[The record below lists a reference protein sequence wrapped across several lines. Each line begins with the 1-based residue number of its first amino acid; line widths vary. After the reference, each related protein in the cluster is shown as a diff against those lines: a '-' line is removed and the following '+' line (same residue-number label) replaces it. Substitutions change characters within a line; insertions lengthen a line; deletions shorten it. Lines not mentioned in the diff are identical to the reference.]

1 MAVETYELNYADNV
15 WMQVAIDRD
24 ICTDE
29 KLLEINSFW
38 SGAEQRLSRSAGS
51 PLKAV
56 LKMLGT
62 AVARET
68 IQSFDAKDAFD
79 WSKGRGV
86 EGWPALDG
94 SHGITLL
101 DFNEYTFDEDEVHVS
116 LLKTTEAA

>member
-1 MAVETYELNYADNV
+1 MAIETFELCYADNV

-29 KLLEINSFW
+29 KLLEMNRFW
-38 SGAEQRLSRSAGS
+38 TGAEDRLSRAGGS

-56 LKMLGT
+56 LKMLGV
-62 AVARET
+62 AVAHQT
-68 IQSFDAKDAFD
+68 IDSWDAKEAFD
-79 WSKGRGV
+79 WSKGNGV

-101 DFNEYTFDEDEVHVS
+101 DFNEYTFDSDDVDVR
-116 LLKTTEAA
+116 LLNTKEAA